1 MCYNNEAMKYAWHS
15 KLKGSKKLLLL
26 ALADHVD
33 EQGSC
38 YPGVSKLAEKC
49 SIKTNSGVRRVM
61 NQLVECGELLIQ
73 INAGIKTTSGATNRY
88 WLVGFR
94 KAMGLSE
101 LTFDSEDGVK
111 KPSDEFQGGSNSNP
125 DGDKGGSKPNPLE
138 SEGSSSSN
146 PLNAHE
152 GSKPNPLEEEN
163 KTEGGSDSNPLNEQG
178 GSNSNPHGGSNSN
191 PKHTGEP
198 TDQKIK
204 DISPNGDKQAPP
216 VNAPAISENSAG
228 RSNLEHPSPNV
239 PECHLNEYEQRLRAT
254 IWARTKP
261 SQRGNIDFENPHAR
275 KLATNYE
282 ALFAGRSKKGVW
294 AENKIDDPPMDA
306 AEIIAFGVICGSNW
320 KADCESWGK
329 EQSWT
334 MFMPKKAESVA
345 EKVLEFR
352 ADPRHAQAIRAAK
365 NRYWTQVMG
374 EPQKLEPEEPEE
386 IADFAPIEQAM
397 ADLVQK
403 FEEAG

>member
-1 MCYNNEAMKYAWHS
+1 MCYNNDAMKYAWQS
-15 KLKGSKKLLLL
+15 KLTGSKKLLLL

-33 EQGSC
+33 EQGCC

-61 NQLVECGELLIQ
+61 DQLVECGELLIQ
-73 INAGIKTTSGATNRY
+73 LNAGIKTTSGATNRY

-94 KAMGLSE
+94 KAAGLPE
-101 LTFDSEDGVK
+101 LTFDSDDGVK
-111 KPSDEFQGGSNSNP
+111 KPSEDSQGGSNP
-125 DGDKGGSKPNPLE
+125 
-138 SEGSSSSN
+138 
-146 PLNAHE
+146 
-152 GSKPNPLEEEN
+152 
-163 KTEGGSDSNPLNEQG
+163 NPLNEQG

-198 TDQKIK
+198 TDKKIK

-216 VNAPAISENSAG
+216 VNAPENSETEKG
-228 RSNLEHPSPNV
+228 RTDQVHPSPDI
-239 PECHLNEYEQRLRAT
+239 PECDLNEYEQRLRAT

-261 SQRGNIDFENPHAR
+261 SERGSIDYSNKHVR
-275 KLATNYE
+275 KLAMNYE
-282 ALFAGRSKKGVW
+282 AMLAGRSKKGVW
-294 AENKIDDPPMDA
+294 AEHKINDPPMDA

-334 MFMPKKAESVA
+334 MFMPKKAESVS

-374 EPQKLEPEEPEE
+374 EPEKLEPEGPED
-386 IADFAPIEQAM
+386 IADFEPIEQAM
-397 ADLVQK
+397 ADLAQK
-403 FEEAG
+403 FAEAG